1 MVVIDVI
8 NNINQDGIQS
18 FQIYGFSLPE
28 KAGSMLNVD
37 KCQIYNY
44 ERGRHPIDTGSV
56 IYGVAACL
64 AYLRLIFAFEIH
76 HRFGPI
82 LYCIKNIFWDILS
95 GNCTNA
101 FTSLLQSI
109 VNASIKCNTNV

>member
-1 MVVIDVI
+1 MVAIDII

-95 GNCTNA
+95 GM
-101 FTSLLQSI
+101 
-109 VNASIKCNTNV
+109 